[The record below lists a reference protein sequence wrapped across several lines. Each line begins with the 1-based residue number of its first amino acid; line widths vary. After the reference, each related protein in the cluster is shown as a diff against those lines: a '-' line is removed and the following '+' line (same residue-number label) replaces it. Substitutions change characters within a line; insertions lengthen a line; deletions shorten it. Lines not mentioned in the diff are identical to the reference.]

1 MSDLLGIPPHLD
13 VVPKVL
19 DCVVGDAPF
28 EFSVDLPEQGTF
40 NASFVFL
47 PVVVVRS
54 LYLRLGSKEEEKEE
68 EEEEEEDDREI
79 Q

>member
-1 MSDLLGIPPHLD
+1 MRG
-13 VVPKVL
+13 
-19 DCVVGDAPF
+19 F
-28 EFSVDLPEQGTF
+28 F
-40 NASFVFL
+40 FL